1 MDKKERKV
9 QEAVG
14 SLKVD
19 ETKKVYNVQ
28 YLGPDDRDPGF
39 LLTSSNGK
47 QIPLTDFDDVKSF
60 FKSEAED
67 VIWEAFVPST
77 NNPDGDVIRDR
88 VKHIEIT
95 IRITHTD
102 E

>member
-1 MDKKERKV
+1 MDEKERIV
-9 QEAVG
+9 QEAIG

-19 ETKKVYNVQ
+19 ETKKVYDVQ
-28 YLGPDDRDPGF
+28 YLGPTSKEPGF
-39 LLTSSNGK
+39 LLVSTDGG
-47 QIPLTDFDDVKSF
+47 QIPLTNFDDVKSF
-60 FKSEAED
+60 FKSETEN

-88 VKHIEIT
+88 VKHIEII

-102 E
+102 G

>member
-1 MDKKERKV
+1 MDKKERKA

-19 ETKKVYNVQ
+19 ETKKTYDVQ
-28 YLGPDDRDPGF
+28 YLGPDGKDPGF
-39 LLTSSNGK
+39 LLLSEDGT
-47 QIPLTDFDDVKSF
+47 QIPLTRIDDVNKF
-60 FKSEAED
+60 FQDATED

-77 NNPDGDVIRDR
+77 NNDDGDVIRDR

>member
-1 MDKKERKV
+1 MDKKERKA

-19 ETKKVYNVQ
+19 ETKKTYDVQ
-28 YLGPDDRDPGF
+28 YLGPDNRDPGF
-39 LLTSSNGK
+39 LLSVGGK
-47 QIPLTDFDDVKSF
+47 QIPLTDFDDIKSF
-60 FKSEAED
+60 FKSETED
-67 VIWEAFVPST
+67 AIWEAFVPST
-77 NNPDGDVIRDR
+77 NNDDGDVIRDR

-102 E
+102 G